1 VRIRILEVAASLLQR
16 EGIGALSVRR
26 IAEAADTS
34 TQAIYTQFGGK
45 AGLIEALYLEGWDR
59 LYRALEVVEE
69 SADPLDYIAR
79 LGHAYRAC
87 AYANPDF
94 YELMFGKPLPG
105 FDPPERTLRE
115 ARSGFRL
122 LREAVLK
129 AIDAGSLAGDADE
142 ISHLLWV
149 GVHGLVHLRLHAL
162 AQADDEDAR
171 SNKLTYAVLGAY
183 QPDKRERVR

>member
-1 VRIRILEVAASLLQR
+1 MRIRILEVAASLLQR
-16 EGIGALSVRR
+16 EGTRALSVRR
-26 IAEAADTS
+26 VAEEAGTS

-45 AGLIEALYLEGWDR
+45 TGLIEALYFEGWER
-59 LYRALEVVEE
+59 LYRELEAVEE
-69 SADPLDYIAR
+69 SDDLLDYIAR

-94 YELMFGKPLPG
+94 YELMFGKPVPG

-122 LREAVLK
+122 LRETVLK
-129 AIDAGSLAGDADE
+129 AINAGCLAGDSEE

-149 GVHGLVHLRLHAL
+149 GAHGLVDLRLHGL
-162 AQADDEDAR
+162 AQAADEDAR
-171 SNKLTYAVLGAY
+171 ANKYTYAILASY
-183 QPDKRERVR
+183 RPDKREQLR